1 MTSEDRYALIAQ
13 LIAHEGRRADVYD
26 DATGKR
32 ITKGSVVLGHPSWGI
47 GFNLDATPFCDA
59 AISAQ
64 FASIFDP
71 MLTEVTA
78 ALPWTAALPPGPL
91 RAILDIRYNAGLG
104 GLLGF
109 VQMLAYAKA
118 GNYTKAAMEILDST
132 IAPVRAHALAHL
144 MASAITPGFF

>member
-1 MTSEDRYALIAQ
+1 MTSEDRYALIQQ
-13 LIAHEGRRADVYD
+13 LNAHEGRRADVHD

-32 ITKGSVVLGHPSWGI
+32 ITKGSIVVGHPTWGV
-47 GFNLDATPFCDA
+47 GFNLDTTPFCEA

-64 FASIFDP
+64 FAALFDP
-71 MLTEVTA
+71 MLAEVAA
-78 ALPWTAALPPGPL
+78 ALPWTAQLPPGPL
-91 RAILDIRYNAGLG
+91 RAILDIRYNAGLA

-109 VQMLAYAKA
+109 VRMLAYAKA

-132 IAPVRAHALAHL
+132 IAPVRAQALAQL